1 MIRKEIILLFLLTLA
16 GQIFSQDYNFRSF
29 SSAEGLAQ
37 SYVYSILQDSRGYLW
52 IGTGDGLTRYDG
64 FAFKNFTT
72 ADSLAENFI
81 NCGIS
86 DGKCLWLGHM
96 NGRLSYYN
104 GKEFMAVDIPQST
117 MSPVTCFARNSNG
130 RIWAGT
136 YADGLVEL
144 NRESGVAKHYL
155 FKDQMAVVS
164 FAFINHVE
172 MLVGTTSGLLYCRLG
187 ESNDVEIIRSVS
199 EIPESK
205 ITCIQKMRNGSGF
218 YIATEN
224 DGIFRLYT
232 EGNNIRISGF
242 DTGKGNELTGIQG
255 IFEDSRSDLWV
266 CTFGSG
272 LIKMDLSL
280 QGELLKVS
288 YFNSPNGFASDN
300 VKTLFEDREGN
311 LWSGNYGE
319 GITQITPKTFSIL
332 TFDKP
337 VYGNNIFSIYIDRQ
351 YKWIGTGNGLVKM
364 SQQTGGI
371 VRFYDKDSGLPKDTV
386 TSVFSINE
394 KEIWIGTVKNGLFRM
409 DLVHERIRKYPMGS
423 GTLENSITCIT
434 GKGDHIWIGTK
445 KGLCHLN
452 NATGAINWYTISQ
465 GGLPHNVINGLFID
479 KSGKIW
485 VSTRSNIL
493 TYILDDKVNKIPVS
507 SATGILILGPVTE
520 DKDSRIWAGSTGNG
534 VFMIGSDSIRNLT
547 IKEGLLSNYCYSIIC
562 DSSNNLWV
570 GHKDGLSRIR
580 TSDFSVKPIQNI
592 KSETDRYQFNPGAA
606 FRDPWERI
614 WLGSD
619 KGLVSYDPSFEYT
632 RFPPPVLGFTSIKI
646 NDEERDIQEKMILPP
661 GDYKIQIGY
670 LGISL
675 KEPSLVKYQYKLEG
689 YDDWSEITGS
699 ASVTYNHLQEGSYTF
714 ILNAASGDGAVS
726 ENPLTMVIIIKK
738 PFWEK
743 VWFYVV
749 MVLSL
754 ILLIFFYIK
763 RREYKFRIE
772 RKILEEK
779 VTERT
784 IEIMHQKDEIQLQR
798 DLIDKKNEDITS
810 SIMYA
815 RQIQNAILP
824 PQELMEKLL
833 PDSFIMNRPKD
844 IVSGDFFWLAEK
856 EGKIVFTVADCTGH
870 GVPGAF
876 MSLLGITLLNEIVNV
891 QGIIRSDAIVT
902 NLRERVIQSLQQS
915 RKDAT
920 TSDGIDIALCV
931 LLKERNI
938 LQYTGGMNDLVY
950 IRDGE
955 LQIVKADHLS
965 VSVVYED
972 SPPFTMK
979 EIDFKKGDVFYL
991 FSDGYQDQFGGDRNK
1006 KYLNHR
1012 FYQSLLEIYEL
1023 PMAKQKEILEQ
1034 RLREWMKGNIQTDD
1048 ITVMGIRL

>member
-16 GQIFSQDYNFRSF
+16 GQISSQDYNFRSF
-29 SSAEGLAQ
+29 SSQEGLAQ
-37 SYVYSILQDSRGYLW
+37 SYVYSILQDARGYLW
-52 IGTGDGLTRYDG
+52 IGTGDGITRYDG

-72 ADSLAENFI
+72 ADSLADNFI

-86 DGKCLWLGHM
+86 DGKGLWLGHM

-117 MSPVTCFARNSNG
+117 MSPVTCFARGNDD

-144 NRESGVAKHYL
+144 NRESGGVRHYG

-164 FAFINHVE
+164 FAFINTVE
-172 MLVGTTSGLLYCRLG
+172 MLVGTTAGLFYCRLG
-187 ESNDVEIIRSVS
+187 ESNEVEIIRAVS
-199 EIPESK
+199 DIPESK
-205 ITCIQKMRNGSGF
+205 ITGIQKMRNGSGF
-218 YIATEN
+218 YIASEN
-224 DGIFRLYT
+224 DGIFRLYL
-232 EGNNIRISGF
+232 EGNKIRISGI
-242 DTGKGNELTGIQG
+242 DAGKGSNLTGIQG
-255 IFEDSRSDLWV
+255 ILEDSRSDLWV
-266 CTFGSG
+266 STFGSG
-272 LIKMDLSL
+272 LIKFDLTL

-288 YFNSPNGFASDN
+288 YFNSGSGFASDN

-319 GITQITPKTFSIL
+319 GITQITPKTFSVI

-337 VYGNNIFSIYIDRQ
+337 VYGNHIFSMYFNRQ

-364 SQQTGGI
+364 SQLTGEV
-371 VRFYDKDSGLPKDTV
+371 VRFYSKDSGLPKDTV
-386 TSVFSINE
+386 TSIFSINDQ
-394 KEIWIGTVKNGLFRM
+394 EIWIGTERNGLFRM
-409 DLVHERIRKYPMGS
+409 DLLNERIQKYPMGS

-434 GKGDHIWIGTK
+434 GKGDQVWIGTK
-445 KGLCHLN
+445 KGLCRLN
-452 NATGAINWYTISQ
+452 YTTGSMNWYTISR

-479 KSGKIW
+479 RSGKLW

-493 TYILDDKVNKIPVS
+493 SYIQDEKVHKIPVNS
-507 SATGILILGPVTE
+507 VSGILVLGPITQDE
-520 DKDSRIWAGSTGNG
+520 KSRIWAGSNGSG
-534 VFMIGSDSIRNLT
+534 VFMIGSDSIRNFMV
-547 IKEGLLSNYCYSIIC
+547 KEGLLSNYCYSMIC
-562 DSSNNLWV
+562 DSSNTLWV
-570 GHKDGLSRIR
+570 GHKDGLSRI
-580 TSDFSVKPIQNI
+580 TGDFSVKPIQNI
-592 KSETDRYQFNPGAA
+592 TGETVRYQFNPGAA
-606 FRDPWERI
+606 IKDPWERI

-646 NDEERDIQEKMILPP
+646 NDKERDIRDKLVLPP

-675 KEPSLVKYQYKLEG
+675 KEPALVKYQYKLDG

-699 ASVTYNHLQEGSYTF
+699 TSVTYNHLPEGAYTF
-714 ILNAASGDGAVS
+714 ILNASSGDGAVS
-726 ENPLTMVIIIKK
+726 ENPLTMVIIINK
-738 PFWEK
+738 PFWK
-743 VWFYVV
+743 KWWFYIVV
-749 MVLSL
+749 VLSL
-754 ILLIFFYIK
+754 VLLVFSYIK
-763 RREYKFRIE
+763 RREYRFRIE
-772 RKILEEK
+772 KEILEQK
-779 VTERT
+779 VLERT
-784 IEIMHQKDEIQLQR
+784 IEIQKQKDEIQLQR
-798 DLIDKKNEDITS
+798 DQIDKKNNDITS

-815 RQIQNAILP
+815 RQIQNAVLP
-824 PQELMEKLL
+824 PQELIDKLL
-833 PDSFIMNRPKD
+833 PDSFILNRPKD

-856 EGKIVFTVADCTGH
+856 GGKIVFTVADCTGH

-891 QGIIRSDAIVT
+891 EGIIRSDAIVT
-902 NLRERVIQSLQQS
+902 RLREMVIQSLRQS
-915 RKDAT
+915 RKDVT
-920 TSDGIDIALCV
+920 TSDGIDITLCV
-931 LLKERNI
+931 LEKDRNVI
-938 LQYTGGMNDLVY
+938 QYTGGMNDLVY
-950 IRDGE
+950 IRNGVLE
-955 LQIVKADHLS
+955 VVKADHLS
-965 VSVVYED
+965 VSVVYEN

-979 EIDFKKGDVFYL
+979 EIDFKKDDVFYL

-1023 PMAKQKEILEQ
+1023 PMARQKEILEQ
-1034 RLREWMKGNIQTDD
+1034 RLNEWMKDCIQTDD